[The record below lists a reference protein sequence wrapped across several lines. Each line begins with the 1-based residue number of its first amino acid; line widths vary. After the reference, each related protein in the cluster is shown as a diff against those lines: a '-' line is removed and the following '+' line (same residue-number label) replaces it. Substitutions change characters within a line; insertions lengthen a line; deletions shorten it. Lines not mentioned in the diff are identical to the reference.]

1 MVSLEGSPTRP
12 TVVICSGAPG
22 NGVSRSRFS
31 PMIPKHNFITWCR
44 KLRDEL
50 KEQLDALEA
59 GSFRLQERRRLK
71 WFNATAQAIARTK
84 AQLAEIDE
92 LLIDVRPQPTRS
104 GPKAWSRVL
113 ETFPGTKAT
122 REPLPPDN
130 VQRTR
135 EVSRQK
141 RQLN

>member
-1 MVSLEGSPTRP
+1 
-12 TVVICSGAPG
+12 
-22 NGVSRSRFS
+22 
-31 PMIPKHNFITWCR
+31 MIPKYNFITWCR
-44 KLRDEL
+44 KLRDDL

-92 LLIDVRPQPTRS
+92 LLIDVRPQPTPS
-104 GPKAWSRVL
+104 GHKAWSRLL
-113 ETFPGTKAT
+113 ETFPGTRTTK
-122 REPLPPDN
+122 ELLSSDN

-135 EVSRQK
+135 DMGDGQK